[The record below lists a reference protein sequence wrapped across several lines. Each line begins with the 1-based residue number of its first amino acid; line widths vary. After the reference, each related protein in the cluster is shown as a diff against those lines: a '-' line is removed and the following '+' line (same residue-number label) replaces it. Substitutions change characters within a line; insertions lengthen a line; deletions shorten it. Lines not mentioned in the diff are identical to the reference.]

1 MRNSE
6 EFVAMALSFH
16 HTEQAPHFDR
26 IAIKVT
32 KKRIF
37 ATYHARTKTA
47 NIKLKPAEQATF
59 CDFPG
64 GAIFPVP
71 NAWGKQGWTTFLLE
85 KLPEELLKEALL
97 SAYSDVVR
105 PAEKK

>member
-6 EFVAMALSFH
+6 EFISMALSFH
-16 HTEQAPHFDR
+16 HTEQVPHFDR

-37 ATYHARTKTA
+37 ATFHPPSKTA
-47 NIKLKPAEQATF
+47 NLKLSPVEQATF

-64 GAIFPVP
+64 GAILPVP
-71 NAWGKQGWTTFLLE
+71 NAWGKQGWTTFHLE
-85 KLPEELLKEALL
+85 ELPEELVGEALL
-97 SAYSDVVR
+97 SAYSDVFS
-105 PAEKK
+105 AANKK